1 MRTPYPEILL
11 EPKAE
16 QINEQRIISR
26 PRHLVG
32 ETRSQNRRQRMD
44 EEYIIN
50 QKQKIHIGRRYTL
63 SETRSNI
70 ITSNSGRE
78 NIGVYSGS
86 TQRITIRTHGTEEHI
101 F

>member
-1 MRTPYPEILL
+1 MRTPYPETLS
-11 EPKAE
+11 EPKAG

-32 ETRSQNRRQRMD
+32 EARSQNRRQRMD
-44 EEYIIN
+44 EEHIIN
-50 QKQKIHIGRRYTL
+50 QKQKIHIRRRYTL
-63 SETRSNI
+63 SKTRSSI

-86 TQRITIRTHGTEEHI
+86 TRCITIRAHRTEEHI

>member
-1 MRTPYPEILL
+1 MPYPETLS
-11 EPKAE
+11 EPKAG

-32 ETRSQNRRQRMD
+32 EARNQSRHQRLD
-44 EEYIIN
+44 EEHIIN

-70 ITSNSGRE
+70 ITSNSRRE

-86 TQRITIRTHGTEEHI
+86 TRRIIIRVHGVEEYI